1 MLMPRER
8 TPHHTLFVAEGRR
21 MGRRKLLFPPGANR
35 QTVAYALIAAY
46 RDEARLQFQCE
57 LDIADRTGGQEL
69 GGNYVAQMRS
79 LDTPENPEYGTS
91 DHITVRKPLFWERLL

>member
-1 MLMPRER
+1 MLITNERMPRHR
-8 TPHHTLFVAEGRR
+8 LLIADGRR
-21 MGRRKLLFPPGANR
+21 MGRRKLLLPPGANR

-91 DHITVRKPLFWERLL
+91 DHITVRKPLFCEFLL